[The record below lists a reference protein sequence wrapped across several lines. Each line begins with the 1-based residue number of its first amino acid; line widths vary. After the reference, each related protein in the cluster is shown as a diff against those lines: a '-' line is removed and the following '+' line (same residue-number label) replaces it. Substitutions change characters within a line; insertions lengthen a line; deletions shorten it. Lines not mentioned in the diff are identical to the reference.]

1 MDSNSARPHPT
12 DDALPVFSH
21 LLHDQVPGPV
31 AAVYDAAGTT
41 IEDIS
46 RVQVSWS
53 PGQNATL
60 RYRIDGNGGELA
72 GRRDLVAMVGSIPV
86 GAAVVAGPAGDVG
99 LWVVPNDPLLPG
111 LPSAL
116 HRPTVARLLS
126 DLGSTEE
133 VAGTRLRSYRPG
145 RRAVVEVSAGSSS
158 IFLKVVPPL
167 EAGDLHERH
176 RFLTDRLPVPDSL
189 GVSPDLGIVAL
200 RALPGLNLRTIL
212 RRGEA
217 PPDPSLLAGIAEA
230 LPEPDAAWNARSPIR
245 SVPRIVDLL
254 GRLVPDRQEHLKQ
267 LESAI
272 GDEDATGRV
281 PVHGDF
287 HEAQIIVNEGRP
299 IGLLDVDTYGWGR
312 PGDDAATM
320 LGHLH
325 LLAPSCESPAEVMK
339 FAAALHRH
347 WDASLDAVDLRL
359 RTAAVVLGLATG
371 PFRVQSPGWEA
382 ETRNRIDVAV
392 KWVDSARRVDERSL
406 IPASAGSH
414 TAVG

>member
-1 MDSNSARPHPT
+1 MDSISARLHPT

-21 LLHDQVPGPV
+21 LLHERIPGPV

-46 RVQVSWS
+46 RIQVSWS

-60 RYRIDGNGGELA
+60 RYRIGGNGGELA
-72 GRRDLVAMVGSIPV
+72 GHRDLVATVGSIPE
-86 GAAVVAGPAGDVG
+86 GAAVAAGPDGDVG
-99 LWVVPNDPLLPG
+99 LWVVPNDPSLPG
-111 LPSAL
+111 LSSAL

-145 RRAVVEVSAGSSS
+145 RRAVVEVSAGGSS
-158 IFLKVVPPL
+158 IFLKVVPPS

-200 RALPGLNLRTIL
+200 RALPGPDLRTIL

-217 PPDPSLLAGIAEA
+217 PPDPSSITAIADA
-230 LPEPDAAWNARSPIR
+230 LPEPDSAWNARSPIGVV
-245 SVPRIVDLL
+245 SRIVDLL
-254 GRLVPDRQEHLKQ
+254 GRLVPDRQGELEQ
-267 LESAI
+267 LENAI
-272 GDEDATGRV
+272 GDEGETERV

-287 HEAQIIVNEGRP
+287 HEAQIIVDEGRP

-325 LLAPSCESPAEVMK
+325 LLAPSCEPPAEVMK

-347 WDASLDAVDLRL
+347 WDASLDPVDLRR

-371 PFRVQSPGWEA
+371 PFRVQSPGWAA
-382 ETRNRIDVAV
+382 ETRERIDAAV
-392 KWVDSARRVDERSL
+392 KWMDSARRVDERSL
-406 IPASAGSH
+406 TSTSAGSH
-414 TAVG
+414 TAVR

>member
-1 MDSNSARPHPT
+1 MDPSSARPHPT

-21 LLHDQVPGPV
+21 LLHERIPGPV
-31 AAVYDAAGTT
+31 AAVYDTADTT

-46 RVQVSWS
+46 RIQVSWS
-53 PGQNATL
+53 PAQSATF
-60 RYRIDGNGGELA
+60 RYRIEGSGGELA
-72 GRRDLVAMVGSIPV
+72 GRRDLVATVGSIPE
-86 GAAVVAGPAGDVG
+86 GAAVLTGPDGDVG

-116 HRPTVARLLS
+116 HSPTVARLLS

-145 RRAVVEVSAGSSS
+145 RRAVVEVSAGDASV
-158 IFLKVVPPL
+158 FLKVVPPS
-167 EAGDLHERH
+167 EVRDLHERH

-200 RALPGLNLRTIL
+200 RALPGLDLRTIL
-212 RRGEA
+212 RTGGV
-217 PPDPSLLAGIAEA
+217 PPDPSAIAGIAGA
-230 LPEPDAAWNARSPIR
+230 LPEPEAGWRARSPIR
-245 SVPRIVDLL
+245 TVSRIVDML
-254 GRLVPDRQEHLKQ
+254 GRLVPDRQGQ
-267 LESAI
+267 LEQLEHDI
-272 GDEDATGRV
+272 GDEGETERV

-287 HEAQIIVNEGRP
+287 HEAQIIIDGGRP
-299 IGLLDVDTYGWGR
+299 AGLLDVDTYGWGR
-312 PGDDAATM
+312 PGDDPATM

-325 LLAPSCESPAEVMK
+325 LLAPSCESPSEVLK
-339 FAAALHRH
+339 FATALNRH

-371 PFRVQSPGWEA
+371 PFRVQSPGWA
-382 ETRNRIDVAV
+382 KETRGRIDAAAR
-392 KWVDSARRVDERSL
+392 WVDSARRVDERSL

-414 TAVG
+414 TVAR

>member
-1 MDSNSARPHPT
+1 MDSTSARPHPT
-12 DDALPVFSH
+12 DDALPAFSH
-21 LLHDQVPGPV
+21 LLHERIPGPV

-53 PGQNATL
+53 PGQSGTL
-60 RYRIDGNGGELA
+60 RYRIEGNGGELA
-72 GRRDLVAMVGSIPV
+72 GRRELVATVGSIPE
-86 GAAVVAGPAGDVG
+86 GAVVVAGPDGDVG

-116 HRPTVARLLS
+116 HRPTVTRLLS

-145 RRAVVEVSAGSSS
+145 RRAVVEIGAGGSS
-158 IFLKVVPPL
+158 IFLKVVPPS
-167 EAGDLHERH
+167 ESGDLHERH

-189 GVSPDLGIVAL
+189 GVSPDLGIVAI
-200 RALPGLNLRTIL
+200 RALPGLDLRTIL
-212 RRGEA
+212 RRGET
-217 PPDPSLLAGIAEA
+217 PPDPSSIAA
-230 LPEPDAAWNARSPIR
+230 IVDVLPEPDAGWNARSPIR
-245 SVPRIVDLL
+245 SVPRMVDLL
-254 GRLVPDRQEHLKQ
+254 SRLVPDRQEQLSQ
-267 LESAI
+267 LESGI

-299 IGLLDVDTYGWGR
+299 TGLLDVDTYGWGR

-320 LGHLH
+320 LCHLH
-325 LLAPSCESPAEVMK
+325 LLAPSCESPADVMK
-339 FAAALHRH
+339 FAANLNRH
-347 WDASLDAVDLRL
+347 WDASLDRVDLRR

-371 PFRVQSPGWEA
+371 PFRVQSPGWA
-382 ETRNRIDVAV
+382 TETRERIDAAV
-392 KWVDSARRVDERSL
+392 KWMDSARRVDERSL
-406 IPASAGSH
+406 IPASGGSH
-414 TAVG
+414 IAVR

>member
-1 MDSNSARPHPT
+1 MDSNSARPHPA

-21 LLHDQVPGPV
+21 LLHERIPGPV

-46 RVQVSWS
+46 RIQVSWS
-53 PGQNATL
+53 PGHNATV
-60 RYRIDGNGGELA
+60 RYRIDGNGGEFA
-72 GRRDLVAMVGSIPV
+72 GRRDLVATVGSIPE

-116 HRPTVARLLS
+116 HRPTVAKLLS
-126 DLGSTEE
+126 DLGSNEE
-133 VAGTRLRSYRPG
+133 VAGSRLRSYRPG
-145 RRAVVEVSAGSSS
+145 RRAVVEVGAGSSS
-158 IFLKVVPPL
+158 TFLKVVPPS

-189 GVSPDLGIVAL
+189 GVSPDLGIVAI
-200 RALPGLNLRTIL
+200 RALPGLDLRTIL
-212 RRGEA
+212 RRGET
-217 PPDPSLLAGIAEA
+217 PPDPPSIAAIVDA
-230 LPEPDAAWNARSPIR
+230 LPEPDAGWNARSPIR

-254 GRLVPDRQEHLKQ
+254 GRLVPERQEQLKQ
-267 LESAI
+267 LESGI
-272 GDEDATGRV
+272 GDEDATVRV

-339 FAAALHRH
+339 FAANLNRH
-347 WDASLDAVDLRL
+347 WDSSLDPVDLRR

-371 PFRVQSPGWEA
+371 PFRVQSPGWVA
-382 ETRNRIDVAV
+382 ETRERIDAAV
-392 KWVDSARRVDERSL
+392 KWTESARRVDERSL

-414 TAVG
+414 TAVR